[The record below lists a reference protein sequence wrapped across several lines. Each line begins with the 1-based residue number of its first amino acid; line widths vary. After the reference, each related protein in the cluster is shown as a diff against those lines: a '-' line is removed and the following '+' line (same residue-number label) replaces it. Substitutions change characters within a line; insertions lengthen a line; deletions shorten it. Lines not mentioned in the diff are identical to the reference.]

1 MAEPTQ
7 FSFDYKELAE
17 ILVKQQGIHK
27 GLWYVYYKFGIQA
40 SNMSFQSSEDFVPTA
55 VVPIL
60 EVGIQKTDKVTNLS
74 VDAAQVNPAPKT
86 KKSK

>member
-17 ILVKQQGIHK
+17 ILIKQQGIHQ

-40 SNMSFQSSEDFVPTA
+40 TNMAFQSPENYVPTA
-55 VVPIL
+55 MIPIL
-60 EVGIQKTDKVTNLS
+60 EVGIQKTDKTSNLS